1 MARMKTETFSAFPKE
16 GLQFLRSLKR
26 NNNRDWFQSHKGI
39 YEAHVKK
46 PIEDLVA
53 AIAVEFEQF
62 APEMVA
68 SPKVSVYRIYRDTR
82 FSKDKSPYKTHAAA
96 VFPRSGLGKHEG
108 AAFYL
113 HISPTELLI
122 GGGLYMPLPEDL
134 NAVRNHIADHPDR
147 FFAILEH
154 DRFRKIFGS
163 LEGERL
169 QRVPQGFT
177 VDHMAA
183 DYLKY
188 KQFLAARN
196 FPARVATTPR
206 FYKLVVETFQAMLP
220 FVRFLNDPILRTRRL
235 KKRQEAF
242 LNLGA

>member
-96 VFPRSGLGKHEG
+96 VFPRSGLGKHQG

-122 GGGLYMPLPEDL
+122 GGGLYMPMPEDL
-134 NAVRNHIADHPDR
+134 NAIRNHLASHPEAFLAIVKGRTFRRLFGTVSGEQLSRVPAGFRPDHP
-147 FFAILEH
+147 
-154 DRFRKIFGS
+154 
-163 LEGERL
+163 
-169 QRVPQGFT
+169 V
-177 VDHMAA
+177 A
-183 DYLKY
+183 DYLRH
-188 KQFLAARN
+188 KQFLAGRT
-196 FPARVATTPR
+196 FPPDTATSPQ
-206 FYKLVVETFQAMLP
+206 FYKLIKETFRGMLP
-220 FVRFLNDPILRTRRL
+220 FVQFLNDPLVRARRA
-235 KKRQEAF
+235 KERQEA
-242 LNLGA
+242 LLGL

>member
-96 VFPRSGLGKHEG
+96 VFPRSGLGK
-108 AAFYL
+108 
-113 HISPTELLI
+113 I
-122 GGGLYMPLPEDL
+122 GR
-134 NAVRNHIADHPDR
+134 AHV
-147 FFAILEH
+147 
-154 DRFRKIFGS
+154 
-163 LEGERL
+163 
-169 QRVPQGFT
+169 
-177 VDHMAA
+177 
-183 DYLKY
+183 
-188 KQFLAARN
+188 
-196 FPARVATTPR
+196 
-206 FYKLVVETFQAMLP
+206 
-220 FVRFLNDPILRTRRL
+220 
-235 KKRQEAF
+235 
-242 LNLGA
+242 

>member
-96 VFPRSGLGKHEG
+96 VFPRSGLRKHQG

-113 HISPTELLI
+113 HISPKELLI
-122 GGGLYMPLPEDL
+122 RGCPYMPMPEEPYPM
-134 NAVRNHIADHPDR
+134 R
-147 FFAILEH
+147 EH
-154 DRFRKIFGS
+154 HARHRGAFRTTAP
-163 LEGERL
+163 
-169 QRVPQGFT
+169 RVP
-177 VDHMAA
+177 
-183 DYLKY
+183 
-188 KQFLAARN
+188 
-196 FPARVATTPR
+196 
-206 FYKLVVETFQAMLP
+206 
-220 FVRFLNDPILRTRRL
+220 
-235 KKRQEAF
+235 
-242 LNLGA
+242 